1 MPSKARRMLAGM
13 TRNAAAN
20 GHPIEFWLTVF
31 PAAGIFIAGW
41 GSLLLRAINRLC
53 REVAQP
59 QTRAAW
65 LRNVARGQP
74 LRARQMIALWLWST
88 FNTGTWSEDAFELGG
103 WITRGTL
110 AGVTV
115 GLLAYL
121 VQLVI
126 G

>member
-1 MPSKARRMLAGM
+1 MLAGM

-53 REVAQP
+53 HEVAQP
-59 QTRAAW
+59 ETRAAW
-65 LRNVARGQP
+65 LTDAARGQWP
-74 LRARQMIALWLWST
+74 RARQMIAWWLWSN
-88 FNTGTWSEDAFELGG
+88 FNAGTWSDDAFELGG

-115 GLLAYL
+115 GLFAYL
-121 VQLVI
+121 VQLVV

>member
-1 MPSKARRMLAGM
+1 VPSKARRMLARM
-13 TRNAAAN
+13 TRNAAGT

-53 REVAQP
+53 HDVAQP

-74 LRARQMIALWLWST
+74 LRVRQMVAWWLWST
-88 FNTGTWSEDAFELGG
+88 FNVGMWSEDAFELGG

-115 GLLAYL
+115 GLLAYI